1 MEQKMN
7 KNAQAGYRASAESV
21 AEEIKALLKEFFV
34 GELQEEDHA
43 FVLQFEN
50 GQRFRLCLEEV

>member
-1 MEQKMN
+1 MN

-43 FVLQFEN
+43 FILQFEN